1 MSRADPNYGTS
12 EEFQEALQ
20 KATNMKELATSF
32 RSTFV
37 RHHRRA
43 SKRYLDLTAKIS
55 QKVKPF
61 VIWFAGPTGCGK
73 TRTAYEEAIARGTVW
88 LSPASKMEWF
98 DGYDGHDTAIFD
110 DFRASG
116 NRFSYI
122 LRIIDRYPMDVPV
135 KGGFVYWN
143 PKYIVFTCPRTPSE
157 EFVNRETGEHYED
170 LNQMLRRIDET
181 RVWVPQLKAWQVVNP
196 PA

>member
-1 MSRADPNYGTS
+1 MCVTIEG
-12 EEFQEALQ
+12 FEAL
-20 KATNMKELATSF
+20 F
-32 RSTFV
+32 RF
-37 RHHRRA
+37 
-43 SKRYLDLTAKIS
+43 DS
-55 QKVKPF
+55 QNKPKVKPF

-88 LSPASKMEWF
+88 ISPASKMEWF

-181 RVWVPQLKAWQVVNP
+181 RIWIPELKVWQVVNP

>member
-1 MSRADPNYGTS
+1 
-12 EEFQEALQ
+12 
-20 KATNMKELATSF
+20 MKELATPFAAHLCVTIEASEALF
-32 RSTFV
+32 RF
-37 RHHRRA
+37 
-43 SKRYLDLTAKIS
+43 DS
-55 QKVKPF
+55 QNKPKVKPF

-88 LSPASKMEWF
+88 ISPASKMEWF

-181 RVWVPQLKAWQVVNP
+181 RIWIPELKVWQVVNP